1 MAHARYLVNNM
12 QFSKLNDNT
21 IRITETKP
29 IVTDYNVENLL
40 ERKADYERI
49 IKEIDDRIALAT
61 KNWKNEQDDCLT
73 KIAEIDA
80 ILSQCEKLNIKV
92 EKIPEVISLTEDKV
106 VPIKEEI

>member
-1 MAHARYLVNNM
+1 M

-29 IVTDYNVENLL
+29 IITDYNIEELL
-40 ERKADYERI
+40 AKKSEYEATIQDIDNRI
-49 IKEIDDRIALAT
+49 VLAT
-61 KNWKNEQDDCLT
+61 QNWKNEQDDCLS

-92 EKIPEVISLTEDKV
+92 EKIEAISLSEDKI